1 MNSNL
6 ETKTHAHLTELLS
19 QCGETIGGVFDR
31 LEHDGQMVEGM
42 QQLLVAEDLVD
53 KFEEL
58 VTDNRHNAEMILRAA
73 IAVLVNTHS
82 MQAIDVELK
91 RRSREAN

>member
-1 MNSNL
+1 MSPNL
-6 ETKTHAHLTELLS
+6 EAKTHAQLTELLG
-19 QCGETIGGVFDR
+19 QCGETISGVFDR
-31 LEHDGQMVEGM
+31 LEHDGQMVEGLRK
-42 QQLLVAEDLVD
+42 LLVAEDLVG

-58 VTDNRHNAEMILRAA
+58 VTEDRHNAEMIPRAA

-82 MQAIDVELK
+82 MQAIDLELK

>member
-6 ETKTHAHLTELLS
+6 ETKTHAHLTELLG

-31 LEHDGQMVEGM
+31 LERDGQMVEGLR
-42 QQLLVAEDLVD
+42 QLLVAEDLVD

-58 VTDNRHNAEMILRAA
+58 ITDNRHNAEMILRAA

-82 MQAIDVELK
+82 MQAIDFELK